1 MRILLTGCQG
11 FIGKNI
17 SDTLIKHPDIVS
29 VYGIEKDYMNH
40 GGWEKALRKAVSR
53 CDVVLHVGA
62 ISDTMLKDT
71 NEMMKYNFEFSR
83 ILFDFSE
90 EYGKKVVYSSSAA
103 NKGDGGQT
111 PSNLYGWSKYI
122 AEKYGEKSVSN
133 FVGLRYFNVYG
144 PGEQNKGKMA
154 SVAFQAH
161 RQGKFQLFEG
171 SPKRDFVYID
181 DVVRAT
187 IFPIFNKVNP
197 GIYEVGSGEA
207 RTFEDVLGILN
218 IKYTYRGDSDTP
230 SGYQFFTEANKNEFM
245 KGWKPIYSIEK
256 GLKLYKGYLEE

>member
-1 MRILLTGCQG
+1 MRVLLTGCHG
-11 FIGKNI
+11 FIGRNVNDKLMERE
-17 SDTLIKHPDIVS
+17 DVDS
-29 VYGIEKDYMNH
+29 VICIEKDYMNYD
-40 GGWEKALRKAVSR
+40 GWEKALRKAVSE
-53 CDVVLHVGA
+53 CDVVLHIGA
-62 ISDTMLKDT
+62 ISDTMLKDP
-71 NEMMKYNFEFSR
+71 NKMMKYNFEFSR
-83 ILFDFSE
+83 ILFDLSE

-144 PGEQNKGKMA
+144 PGEQNKGSMA
-154 SVAFQAH
+154 SVAYQAH
-161 RQGKFQLFEG
+161 RQGRFRLFRG
-171 SPKRDFVYID
+171 NPKRDFVYID

-245 KGWKPIYSIEK
+245 KGWKPIYNIEK

>member
-1 MRILLTGCQG
+1 MRVLLTGCHG
-11 FIGKNI
+11 FIGRNVNDKLMERE
-17 SDTLIKHPDIVS
+17 DVDS
-29 VYGIEKDYMNH
+29 VICIEKDYMNYD
-40 GGWEKALRKAVSR
+40 GWEKALRKAVSE
-53 CDVVLHVGA
+53 CDVVLHIGA
-62 ISDTMLKDT
+62 ISDTMLKDP
-71 NEMMKYNFEFSR
+71 NKMMKYNFEFSR
-83 ILFDFSE
+83 ILFDLSE

-122 AEKYGEKSVSN
+122 TEKYGEKSVSN
-133 FVGLRYFNVYG
+133 FFGLRYFNVYG

-161 RQGKFQLFEG
+161 RQGKFRLFRG
-171 SPKRDFVYID
+171 NPKRDFVYIE
-181 DVVRAT
+181 DVVNAT
-187 IFPIFNKVNP
+187 IFPIFNDVKP

-218 IKYTYRGDSDTP
+218 IKYTYRDDSDTP

-245 KGWKPIYSIEK
+245 EGWKPIYNIEK